1 MRIIA
6 GKYRR
11 RKLHTNPGQTT
22 RPITDFVK
30 EVLFEWLRDTVK
42 DRRVADIYAG
52 TGSLGLEALSRGATS
67 VVFIE
72 QDRKAHELLKRNVES
87 IGAEEETLCWKT
99 NAQLSSFRPKNVPGF
114 VPFDMIF
121 FDPPYKMID
130 DLKPGSRLYESL
142 ERLARDTVSSENC
155 ILILRTPRDA
165 EFECPA
171 LWEQYDLLQK
181 SSMDIYFMK
190 KQASSEKQESNIR
203 SS

>member
-30 EVLFEWLRDTVK
+30 EVLFELLGETVK
-42 DRRVADIYAG
+42 DKRVADIYAG

-72 QDRKAHELLKRNVES
+72 QDRKAHELLVRNVES
-87 IGAEEETLCWKT
+87 IGAEKETLCWRT
-99 NAQLSSFRPKNVPGF
+99 NAQLSSFRPKNVPDF

-121 FDPPYKMID
+121 FDPPYKMIE
-130 DLKPGSRLYESL
+130 DLKPGSRLYVSL
-142 ERLARDTVSSENC
+142 ERLARDNVSSEDC
-155 ILILRTPRDA
+155 KLLLRTPRDA
-165 EFECPA
+165 EFECPQS
-171 LWEQYDLLQK
+171 WEIFDLLQK
-181 SSMDIYFMK
+181 SSMDIHFLK
-190 KQASSEKQESNIR
+190 KRPSQ
-203 SS
+203 